1 MHYIDIDD
9 NTKKLM
15 FGIDYIN
22 RTINFN
28 LSSIIKSEE
37 ILNSSLFIFPT
48 GSTLFGR
55 VFFAAEEKCK
65 RRKPTCFVLC
75 LQHSRK

>member
-1 MHYIDIDD
+1 MD

-28 LSSIIKSEE
+28 LSFQIVCSKMLSNISFESI
-37 ILNSSLFIFPT
+37 L
-48 GSTLFGR
+48 
-55 VFFAAEEKCK
+55 
-65 RRKPTCFVLC
+65 
-75 LQHSRK
+75 SRLKVQLLKI

>member
-22 RTINFN
+22 RTLNFN
-28 LSSIIKSEE
+28 LS
-37 ILNSSLFIFPT
+37 F
-48 GSTLFGR
+48 
-55 VFFAAEEKCK
+55 
-65 RRKPTCFVLC
+65 
-75 LQHSRK
+75 

>member
-9 NTKKLM
+9 NTKKLL

-28 LSSIIKSEE
+28 LS
-37 ILNSSLFIFPT
+37 F
-48 GSTLFGR
+48 
-55 VFFAAEEKCK
+55 
-65 RRKPTCFVLC
+65 
-75 LQHSRK
+75 